1 MRRLV
6 ESWIEAEKYYYD
18 NTQAQAIAHLNKRL
32 KLRISHS
39 RLSEWR
45 RGKYCP
51 SAKALSE
58 MLWRTLPWTLGKAGL
73 KVTDEQQN
81 EIDICLW
88 RFKGEGDH
96 RTRYFL

>member
-6 ESWIEAEKYYYD
+6 ESWIKAEKYYYG

-32 KLRISHS
+32 KLSITHS
-39 RLSEWR
+39 RVSEWK

-58 MLWRTLPWTLGKAGL
+58 MLWRTLPWTLGEAGL

-81 EIDICLW
+81 QIDISLW
-88 RFKGEGDH
+88 RFKGEVDK
-96 RTRYFL
+96 RVRYTL